1 MIPPQLP
8 TMTTFPPL
16 LQTLSMI
23 PGNTTSSIES
33 NTIWTV
39 TTTTAARM
47 VAHTRTGIATFPPP
61 DAQFAEPIATD
72 V

>member
-1 MIPPQLP
+1 MARGATIGIAHY
-8 TMTTFPPL
+8 
-16 LQTLSMI
+16 TLSIM

-47 VAHTRTGIATFPPP
+47 VARTRMGTAIFPPP
-61 DAQFAEPIATD
+61 DPQFVEHTD
-72 V
+72 MDV